1 MTITQTTARLLLKIH
16 AVTFRFNPPYT
27 YTSGIKSPMYTDN
40 RVVMSYPDIRRKIVN
55 LYIQIIKK
63 EIGLK
68 NIDYIS
74 ATATAA
80 IPQGSW
86 IADKLNLPMVFVRSS
101 KKTYGKEN
109 QMEGYLK
116 KGSKVLIIEDL
127 ISTGKSSIG
136 NAMTIRKLGG
146 KVKHCVATT
155 TYEMQKA
162 KDTFKENKIKLF
174 TLTTGRIIAEEAEK
188 LRLLTGKQKESVHQ
202 WFNDPISWEKLVA
215 LDEKRSDL

>member
-1 MTITQTTARLLLKIH
+1 MTIAQKTARLLLQIH

-27 YTSGIKSPMYTDN
+27 FTSGIKSPMYTDN
-40 RVVMSYPDIRRKIVN
+40 RVIMSYPLIRKKIIN
-55 LYIQIIKK
+55 LYSEVIKK
-63 EIGLK
+63 EIGLEHV
-68 NIDYIS
+68 DYIS

-116 KGSKVLIIEDL
+116 KGSNVVVIEDL

-136 NAMTIRKLGG
+136 NALTIQEMGG
-146 KVKHCVATT
+146 KVKYCVATT
-155 TYEMQKA
+155 TYEMKKA
-162 KDTFKENKIKLF
+162 SIAFKKNKIKLF
-174 TLTTGRIIAEEAEK
+174 ALTTGKIIAQEAEK
-188 LRLLTGKQKESVHQ
+188 LGLLNGNQKESVFAWLH
-202 WFNDPISWEKLVA
+202 DPNHWKN
-215 LDEKRSDL
+215 